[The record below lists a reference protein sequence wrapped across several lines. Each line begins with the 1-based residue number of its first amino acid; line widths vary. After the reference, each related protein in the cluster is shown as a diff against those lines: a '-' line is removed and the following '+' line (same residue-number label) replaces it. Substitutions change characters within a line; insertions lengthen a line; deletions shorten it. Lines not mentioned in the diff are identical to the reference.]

1 MIAAGTRYG
10 TAAASSRIHG
20 KNACMA
26 HDPKIIQGH
35 PDPRRQHLFAVIFE
49 AETPRGKLFDI
60 VLLWTIIVS
69 VFAVILESVES
80 IRAQYG
86 GFLIFLEWIFTILF
100 TVEYALRLYCVR
112 KPMDYARSF
121 LGIIDLLAILPTYLS
136 TFLHPGASSLL
147 VIRALRLLRVFRV
160 LKLAH
165 LLDEY
170 TILLK
175 SLRASLHKM
184 AVFLMC
190 ILTLVVISGTVMYLI
205 EGGENGFTSIP
216 RSVYWAIVTMTTVG
230 YGDIAP
236 QTVLGQVVAS
246 VIMMM
251 GYTIIVVPTGIFSV
265 ELHRTIHRRETS
277 RVCPSCTKEGHAVDS
292 SYCRFCGEPLAPGEA

>member
-1 MIAAGTRYG
+1 MF
-10 TAAASSRIHG
+10 RI
-20 KNACMA
+20 
-26 HDPKIIQGH
+26 
-35 PDPRRQHLFAVIFE
+35 IFE
-49 AETPRGKLFDI
+49 AETPVGRLFDI

-69 VFAVILESVES
+69 VVAVVLESVDS
-80 IRAQYG
+80 VSARFGPA
-86 GFLIFLEWIFTILF
+86 LIFLEWVFTVLF
-100 TVEYALRLYCVR
+100 TVEYGLRLYCVR
-112 KPMDYARSF
+112 QPREYATSF
-121 LGIIDLLAILPTYLS
+121 LGIIDLLAVLPTYLS
-136 TFLHPGASSLL
+136 TFVLPGASSLL

-184 AVFLMC
+184 AVFLLC

-205 EGGENGFTSIP
+205 EGGDHGFTSIP

-246 VIMMM
+246 AIMMM

-265 ELHRTIHRRETS
+265 ELHRTIHRRESTT
-277 RVCPSCTKEGHAVDS
+277 VCPACTREGHAVDS
-292 SYCRFCGEPLAPGEA
+292 SYCRFCGEPLKTDDQEGN

>member
-1 MIAAGTRYG
+1 M
-10 TAAASSRIHG
+10 
-20 KNACMA
+20 KNNEQ
-26 HDPKIIQGH
+26 HIQGH
-35 PDPRRQHLFAVIFE
+35 PDPLRRRMFAIIFE
-49 AETPRGKLFDI
+49 AENREGRLFDI
-60 VLLWTIIVS
+60 ILLWTIIVS
-69 VFAVILESVES
+69 VLAVVLESVES
-80 IRAQYG
+80 IRSNHG
-86 GFLIFLEWIFTILF
+86 GLLIFLEWVFTVLF
-100 TVEYALRLYCVR
+100 TVEYGLRLYCVR
-112 KPMDYARSF
+112 RPIVYARSF
-121 LGIIDLLAILPTYLS
+121 LGIIDLLAILPTYLG
-136 TFLHPGASSLL
+136 TFIFPGASSLL

-170 TILLK
+170 TILIK

-205 EGGENGFTSIP
+205 EGGDNGFTSIP

-236 QTVLGQVVAS
+236 QTVLGQFMAS
-246 VIMMM
+246 LIMMT

-277 RVCPSCTKEGHAVDS
+277 RVCPACTKEGHAVDS
-292 SYCRFCGEPLAPGEA
+292 LFCRFCGEALGQPQDPA